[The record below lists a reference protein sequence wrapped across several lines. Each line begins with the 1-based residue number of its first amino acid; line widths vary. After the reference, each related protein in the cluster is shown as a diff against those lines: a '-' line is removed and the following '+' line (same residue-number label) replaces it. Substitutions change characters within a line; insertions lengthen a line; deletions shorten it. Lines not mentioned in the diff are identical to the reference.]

1 MKQYLLDASSFMML
15 VKKGTVQTTIACLQ
29 DSVVLDLTFY
39 EVGNAIW
46 KESTLTKFLT
56 PNEAKALEK
65 VVQTVLGKTDAIAA
79 EAGTFQKILEI
90 AKSEKL
96 SFYDSSYIH
105 FAKEKTLK
113 LVTEDKKLNVKAQKY
128 VHVQTATTLIAP

>member
-1 MKQYLLDASSFMML
+1 MKHYLLDASAFMTL
-15 VKKGTVQTTIACLQ
+15 IKKATVQTTVLCLQ

-56 PNEAKALEK
+56 PNESKALEK
-65 VVQTVLGKTDAIAA
+65 VAQTIFERTDQIASNT
-79 EAGTFQKILEI
+79 GSFPGILEI

-96 SFYDSSYIH
+96 TFYDSSYIY
-105 FAKEKTLK
+105 FAKEKGLK
-113 LVTEDKKLNVKAQKY
+113 LVTEDKKLDMKAQK
-128 VHVQTATTLIAP
+128 HVDVLTTTTLISP